1 MVSAGLSSQTA
12 QSLSASDGSWR
23 ATLLTYVSR
32 DWQDLTVAFLF
43 LFSCSLLPI
52 TYYKKNSF
60 ASSGVHALVQ
70 IENTT
75 RNALENVC
83 DKNLE
88 IFSLSLA
95 RSPGILSSK
104 VGQPATNCKRI
115 FLNGFWPRNM
125 SSVTYQKSLKIRGEN
140 VDKKQVFFR
149 ALYCAAW
156 KRGCMYCLLCC
167 SSLKPRAA
175 FDQQDR

>member
-1 MVSAGLSSQTA
+1 MANYGSRWVAPNNPLDLELNRKTASVAKINCLRLFQWYLSEFGKKKHFFPNSERCHWKMIKMLSS
-12 QSLSASDGSWR
+12 
-23 ATLLTYVSR
+23 
-32 DWQDLTVAFLF
+32 
-43 LFSCSLLPI
+43 I
-52 TYYKKNSF
+52 N
-60 ASSGVHALVQ
+60 H
-70 IENTT
+70 N
-75 RNALENVC
+75 
-83 DKNLE
+83 
-88 IFSLSLA
+88 
-95 RSPGILSSK
+95 SPGILSSK

-125 SSVTYQKSLKIRGEN
+125 SSVTYQKSPKIRAGN

-175 FDQQDR
+175 LDQQDR